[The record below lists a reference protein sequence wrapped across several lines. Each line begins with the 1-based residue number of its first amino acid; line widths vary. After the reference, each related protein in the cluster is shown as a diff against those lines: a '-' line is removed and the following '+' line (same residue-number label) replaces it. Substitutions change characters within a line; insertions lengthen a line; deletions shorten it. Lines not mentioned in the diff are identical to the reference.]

1 MLRLTVAAALLML
14 MPLTAGADD
23 CVVASM
29 APSEVRQ
36 RIDDAPTCALAL
48 KIFQGC
54 GWGSMADVVTA
65 GHVISKCEAVFED
78 KLSRAHKRSYDRAQK
93 ACDRKYARETG
104 SEGRSLTA
112 FCYAEASAR
121 VEKQFSQAK
130 APAKK

>member
-14 MPLTAGADD
+14 MPPTAVADD

-29 APSEVRQ
+29 NPTEVRQ
-36 RIDDAPTCALAL
+36 RIDAAPTCAQGL
-48 KIFQGC
+48 KISQGC

-65 GHVISKCEAVFED
+65 DHVIQKCEAVFEG
-78 KLSRAHKRSYDRAQK
+78 KLSRAQQRSYDRAQK

-112 FCYAEASAR
+112 FCHAEASAR

>member
-1 MLRLTVAAALLML
+1 MLRPIVAAALLIL
-14 MPLTAGADD
+14 VPLTANADD
-23 CVVASM
+23 CVVPSM
-29 APSEVRQ
+29 APNEVRQ
-36 RIDDAPTCALAL
+36 RIDAAPTCAQGL

-65 GHVISKCEAVFED
+65 GHVIEKCEAVFEG
-78 KLSRAHKRSYDRAQK
+78 KLSRSQKQSYDRAQK

-121 VEKQFSQAK
+121 VEQQFSKAK

>member
-1 MLRLTVAAALLML
+1 MLRSIAAATVLLI
-14 MPLTAGADD
+14 PLAAQADD

-29 APSEVRQ
+29 NPVEVRQ
-36 RIDDAPTCALAL
+36 RIDDAPTCAQGL

-65 GHVISKCEAVFED
+65 GHVISKCEAVFEG
-78 KLSRAHKRSYDRAQK
+78 KLSRAQQRSYDRAQK
-93 ACDRKYARETG
+93 ACDRKYAHETG

-112 FCYAEASAR
+112 FCQAEASAR
-121 VEKQFSQAK
+121 VEKQFSHAR

>member
-14 MPLTAGADD
+14 MPPTAVADD

-29 APSEVRQ
+29 NPTEVRQ
-36 RIDDAPTCALAL
+36 RIDAAPTCAQGL

-65 GHVISKCEAVFED
+65 DHVIQKCEAVFEG
-78 KLSRAHKRSYDRAQK
+78 KLSRAQQRSYDRAQK